1 MFENDRINQSGQ
13 SLIMDCQP
21 CWRQT
26 KGLIAAVAMIALAG
40 CQPATMPSSSIPGN
54 NKNSLVITNST
65 SVTRAKITG
74 TKTNDIKTRLS
85 RIIRPRPDQQLIGRR
100 QTDLLQIAPLMQKN
114 LVRTA
119 QPILPRQMRS
129 WIRSSGNFKPMIK

>member
-40 CQPATMPSSSIPGN
+40 CQPATMPSSSIPA
-54 NKNSLVITNST
+54 T
-65 SVTRAKITG
+65 
-74 TKTNDIKTRLS
+74 TKTASSSQI
-85 RIIRPRPDQQLIGRR
+85 QQ
-100 QTDLLQIAPLMQKN
+100 ASPVPKS
-114 LVRTA
+114 
-119 QPILPRQMRS
+119 PILKPTISKPGLAESSDQTRS
-129 WIRSSGNFKPMIK
+129 AINWTAPDRSSPDIPSDAKKT